1 MREVVIAHGYNGGMA
16 ATGTWTFLFTDI
28 EGSSK
33 LWDEKPEA
41 MRKAL
46 ARHDELLRKAF
57 SGGHVFKTVGDAFYA
72 AFTSPSEAIQAAISA
87 QKDLLGESW
96 GEIGSMPVRIGLHTG
111 EAEFRD
117 NDYFGPSLNRVARL
131 LSTGHGG
138 QILIS
143 QATYELVRDGLPKG
157 TETRFLGEHRLRDLE
172 RPESIYQL
180 LVEGLPTEFPALRSL
195 SELPNNLPLQVN
207 TFIGREKE
215 LSDVDSLISKHR
227 LVTFT
232 GSGGTGKTRL
242 SLQAGADL
250 LPEFEDGVWLVEL
263 APLTEA
269 ELVPQTV
276 AAALRVREEPG
287 RSLQETLLAFLRDK
301 HLLLILDNCE
311 HLLDA
316 TARLADAIGRQCPR
330 VHVVAT
336 SREPLAIQG
345 EQVYRVPSLSTPDPK
360 RKESLHALGQYEAV
374 RLFIDRALLAQPS
387 FQVTNENAP
396 AVAQICH
403 RLDGIPLALE
413 LAAARV
419 RAMPVETIAARLDDR
434 FRLLTG
440 GSRTALPR
448 QQTLRATIDWSY
460 GLLDE
465 KEKTLLRRLSVFAG
479 GWTLEAAERVCADD
493 AP

>member
-1 MREVVIAHGYNGGMA
+1 MA
-16 ATGTWTFLFTDI
+16 TSATYTFVFTDI
-28 EGSSK
+28 EGSTR
-33 LWDEKPEA
+33 LWDEKPDA

-46 ARHDELLRKAF
+46 AEHDALVRDAMSVK
-57 SGGHVFKTVGDAFYA
+57 GRVFKTVGDSFCV
-72 AFTSPSEAIQAAISA
+72 AFTSASEAVQAALDA
-87 QKDLLGESW
+87 QDQLLKKDF
-96 GEIGSMPVRIGLHTG
+96 GEIGSIKVRMGLHTG
-111 EAEFRD
+111 EAESRD
-117 NDYFGPSLNRVARL
+117 DDFFGPALNRVSRL

-138 QILIS
+138 QVLIS
-143 QATYELVRDGLPKG
+143 QATYELVRDSLPKG
-157 TETRFLGEHRLRDLE
+157 AEVRYLGEHRLRDLE
-172 RPESIYQL
+172 RPEGVYQL
-180 LVEGLPTEFPALRSL
+180 VHELLPIEFPALRSL
-195 SELPNNLPLQVN
+195 SELPNNLPLQV
-207 TFIGREKE
+207 TSFVGREKE
-215 LSDVDSLISKHR
+215 LTAVEALVRKNR

-242 SLQAGADL
+242 SLQAAADL
-250 LPEFEDGVWLVEL
+250 LADFEDGAWLVEL
-263 APLTEA
+263 APLTEP

-287 RSLQETLLAFLRDK
+287 RSLSETLVSHLKDK
-301 HLLLILDNCE
+301 HLLLLLDNCE

-316 TARLADAIGRQCPR
+316 AARLVDSLGRSCPK
-330 VHVVAT
+330 VHVIAT

-360 RKESLHALGQYEAV
+360 KKESLEVLNQYEAV
-374 RLFIDRALLAQPS
+374 RLFIDRAVLAQPA

-419 RAMPVETIAARLDDR
+419 RAMPVETIASRLDDR

-448 QQTLRATIDWSY
+448 QQTLRAAIDWSY

-479 GWTLEAAERVCADD
+479 GWTLEAAEKVCADEG
-493 AP
+493 

>member
-1 MREVVIAHGYNGGMA
+1 MGF
-16 ATGTWTFLFTDI
+16 TGTWTFVFTDI
-28 EGSSK
+28 EGSTK

-41 MRKAL
+41 MRIAL
-46 ARHDELLRKAF
+46 AEHDAHVRHEL
-57 SGGHVFKTVGDAFYA
+57 SQQGEVFKTIGDAFCV
-72 AFTSPSEAIQAAISA
+72 AFKSPSEAVTAAGGL
-87 QKDLLGESW
+87 QKSLQDKAFGEV
-96 GEIGSMPVRIGLHTG
+96 GNLRVRVAVHTG
-111 EAEFRD
+111 EAESRD

-131 LSTGHGG
+131 LASGHGG
-138 QILIS
+138 QVLLS
-143 QATYELVRDGLPKG
+143 QATYELVRDALPSGYTAKP
-157 TETRFLGEHRLRDLE
+157 LGEHRLRDLE

-180 LVEGLPTEFPALRSL
+180 TAPGLPSDFPALKSL
-195 SELPNNLPLQVN
+195 TELPNNLPLQV
-207 TFIGREKE
+207 TSFVGREKE
-215 LSDVDSLISKHR
+215 LADVAKLIRKNR

-242 SLQAGADL
+242 SMQAAAEL

-263 APLTEA
+263 APLTEPD
-269 ELVPQTV
+269 LVPQTV
-276 AAALRVREEPG
+276 AAALKVREEPG
-287 RSLQETLLAFLRDK
+287 RPLIETLVSHLRDK
-301 HLLLILDNCE
+301 RLLLILDNCE

-316 TARLADAIGRQCPR
+316 AARLADSIGKNCPN
-330 VHVVAT
+330 VHLVAT
-336 SREPLAIQG
+336 SREPLAIGG

-360 RKESLHALGQYEAV
+360 KKESVESLEQYEAV
-374 RLFIDRALLAQPS
+374 RLFIDRAVLAQPN
-387 FQVTNENAP
+387 FHVTNENAP

-419 RAMPVETIAARLDDR
+419 RAMPVETIASRLDDR

-479 GWTLEAAERVCADD
+479 GWTLEAAEKVCADD
-493 AP
+493 V

>member
-1 MREVVIAHGYNGGMA
+1 MVST
-16 ATGTWTFLFTDI
+16 ATCTFVFTDI
-28 EGSSK
+28 EGSTK

-46 ARHDELLRKAF
+46 AQHDALVRARLSQNGE
-57 SGGHVFKTVGDAFYA
+57 VFKTMGDAFYA
-72 AFTSPSEAIQAAISA
+72 AFKSPSEALSTVSEL
-87 QKDLLGESW
+87 QKELQGQSW
-96 GEIGSMPVRIGLHTG
+96 GEIGTLRVRIALHTG
-111 EAEFRD
+111 EAETRD
-117 NDYFGPSLNRVARL
+117 NDYFGTALNRVSRL
-131 LSTGHGG
+131 LSSGHGG
-138 QILIS
+138 QILLS
-143 QATYELVRDGLPKG
+143 QATYELVRDSLPLG
-157 TETRFLGEHRLRDLE
+157 ADTRFLGEHRLRDLE

-180 LVEGLPTEFPALRSL
+180 LAPGLPTDFPPLRSL
-195 SELPNNLPLQVN
+195 SELPNNLPLQV
-207 TFIGREKE
+207 TSFVGREKE
-215 LSDVDSLISKHR
+215 LTDVEKLIRKNR

-242 SLQAGADL
+242 SMQAAAEL
-250 LPEFEDGVWLVEL
+250 LPDFEDGVWLVEL
-263 APLTEA
+263 APLTEPD
-269 ELVPQTV
+269 LVPQTV
-276 AAALRVREEPG
+276 AGALKVREEPG
-287 RSLQETLLAFLRDK
+287 RPLLETLVSHLKDK
-301 HLLLILDNCE
+301 KLLLILDNCE

-316 TARLADAIGRQCPR
+316 AARLADAIGRQCPN
-330 VHVVAT
+330 VHLIAT

-360 RKESLHALGQYEAV
+360 KKETVEALNQYEAV
-374 RLFIDRALLAQPS
+374 RLFIDRALLAQTS
-387 FQVTNENAP
+387 FAVTNENAP

-419 RAMPVETIAARLDDR
+419 RAMPVETIASRLDDR

-479 GWTLEAAERVCADD
+479 GWTLEAAEKVCADD
-493 AP
+493 A